1 MSFHTAEQRRLQ
13 QRSDVRRAIL
23 GAAEAILAEDGYEQ
37 FSMRRLAERCG
48 YTAPTIYHHFG
59 DKLGLV
65 EAVLES
71 RFRDLLRLIR
81 RVPHASDPL
90 ETIRARGRA
99 FVRFGLRNPTHY
111 RVLTAQ
117 RGASPR
123 PLAAAEEVRGLLEQ
137 PWRQLIEQGR
147 LAEPHLDLAQQS
159 FFALLHGIIS
169 LRSSRPDMEWSP
181 LLAEASV
188 DALLRGWVAPASAPN
203 SGRGTP

>member
-1 MSFHTAEQRRLQ
+1 MSFHTAAQRRQQ
-13 QRSDVRRAIL
+13 QRSDARRAIL
-23 GAAEAILAEDGYEQ
+23 AAAESILAEDGYER

-65 EAVLES
+65 EAVLEA

-81 RVPHASDPL
+81 RVPLSSDPL
-90 ETIRARGRA
+90 ETIRARARA
-99 FVRFGLRNPTHY
+99 FVRFGLRNPAHY
-111 RVLTAQ
+111 RVLTTQ
-117 RGASPR
+117 RGTSPR
-123 PLAAAEEVRGLLEQ
+123 PLAAAEEARGLLEQ

-169 LRSSRPDMEWSP
+169 LRSSRTDMEWSP
-181 LLAEASV
+181 ALVDASV
-188 DALLRGWVAPASAPN
+188 DALLRGWMPLRAEAATE
-203 SGRGTP
+203 RGTP

>member
-1 MSFHTAEQRRLQ
+1 MSFQAAEQRRQQ

-23 GAAEAILAEDGYEQ
+23 AAAESILADDGYER

-65 EAVLES
+65 EAVLEA
-71 RFRDLLRLIR
+71 RFRDLLRVIR
-81 RVPHASDPL
+81 RVPLASDPL
-90 ETIRARGRA
+90 ETIRARARA

-117 RGASPR
+117 RGPAPR
-123 PLAAAEEVRGLLEQ
+123 PLAAAEDARGLLEQ

-147 LAEPHLDLAQQS
+147 LAEAHLDVAQQS
-159 FFALLHGIIS
+159 VFVLLHGLIS
-169 LRSSRPDMEWSP
+169 LRSSRTDMEWSP
-181 LLAEASV
+181 VLVEESV
-188 DALLRGWVAPASAPN
+188 DALLRGWVVSAAAAPTE
-203 SGRGTP
+203 RGTS

>member
-1 MSFHTAEQRRLQ
+1 MSFQAAEQRRQQ

-23 GAAEAILAEDGYEQ
+23 AAAESILAEDGYEQ

-65 EAVLES
+65 EAVLEA

-81 RVPHASDPL
+81 RVPLASDPL
-90 ETIRARGRA
+90 ETIRARARA
-99 FVRFGLRNPTHY
+99 FARFGLRNPTHY

-117 RGASPR
+117 RGPAPR
-123 PLAAAEEVRGLLEQ
+123 PLAAAEEARGLLEQ

-147 LAEPHLDLAQQS
+147 LAEAHLDLAQQS
-159 FFALLHGIIS
+159 VFALLHGIIS
-169 LRSSRPDMEWSP
+169 LRSSGSAMQWPPTLVE
-181 LLAEASV
+181 ESV
-188 DALLRGWVAPASAPN
+188 DALLRGWVASIPAPPTE
-203 SGRGTP
+203 RGTS